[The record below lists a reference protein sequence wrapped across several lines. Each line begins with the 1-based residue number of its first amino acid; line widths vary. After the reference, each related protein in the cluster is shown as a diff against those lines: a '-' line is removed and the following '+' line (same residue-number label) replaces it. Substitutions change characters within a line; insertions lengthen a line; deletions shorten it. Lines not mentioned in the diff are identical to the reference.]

1 LSGNELGQLVDM
13 SHAGRPNLNDECGLM
28 NIAITSGYSG
38 SALPGIFF
46 LFRPFYGLNALRN

>member
-1 LSGNELGQLVDM
+1 M
-13 SHAGRPNLNDECGLM
+13 WHAGRPNLNDECGLM

-46 LFRPFYGLNALRN
+46 LFRSFYGLNALRN